1 MMAGGGSM
9 LKGLDRL
16 ISQQTGMP
24 VHISEEPLN
33 AVAVGAGKTLEN
45 IELLKRLTVA
55 NKHVS

>member
-1 MMAGGGSM
+1 
-9 LKGLDRL
+9 
-16 ISQQTGMP
+16 